1 MPSER
6 LLSQTAGRRVLLKMD
21 SAGAVRVVRRIRA
34 DTESGPDV
42 VARAGALALV
52 KGQDLGC
59 LAKIHEVSITPRELE
74 VTEQFIDGFTISN
87 ALDVVQELISV
98 NVALALVF
106 ELSVSLQRL
115 HALSE
120 KDGRPA
126 RLIHGKLGLDR
137 VLVTGQGEIKLAGLE
152 GLRGEPVVDVQA
164 LVKVMLVLLAKRAN
178 NPQGR
183 ELLDRLAKLRFPTMG
198 ELGKAIQ
205 VYLSR
210 QDPQDL
216 LAKRARFTSVVLQ
229 ALKDRA
235 ERSNSQPMIEGPT
248 FDPYGPPEPSTS
260 DPLASE
266 GATQLAP
273 YPKPAESDTTETP
286 ADSPLPLAAYP
297 TAEVEIPVEDDLS
310 SPWALA
316 LSDVP
321 DLGEDQPPTEVMGA
335 ADPLTQEL
343 EEEGPA
349 SEEATVDAEKAGLV
363 SKVPPPLPPADRAAV
378 TVGNYRV
385 VASIGRGGMGEIYLA
400 RSHKESSRG
409 RLVALKVLG
418 QNAGLGG
425 DEEEALSMLM
435 DEAAI
440 MARIDHPNVLRV
452 VDFGRAEERYFL
464 ATEYLQ
470 GRPLVRVMIEAYAQ
484 GQGLDYG
491 AIAAIGADAALGLY
505 AAHTATSLQGV
516 PLKVVHRD
524 VSPQNIFVTYGGTSK
539 VIDFGVARA
548 VERVSMTAVG
558 LVKGK
563 AAYMSPEQA
572 EGKEVD
578 ARSDVFSLGV
588 CLWEMAAGRRL
599 FKQEK
604 EYDTLLAVQLQP
616 IEPPT
621 VVRGQRDP
629 VLDHIILSA
638 LHRDPAQRTPSAQA
652 LAEQLIDYAANVGVE
667 DRQLHVSGLLRRLF
681 GDAAAR
687 EQDLIDRLEAAAAS
701 PEEIDLLRNLSGVS
715 PREGIKD
722 YSVLGDSGQLLAL
735 DESGFGKAAAFEES
749 TGEQV
754 IKAVQ
759 QIKAE
764 RSASAVDPASSAP
777 GPAEGPLSPPEDDP
791 TRRLNSEP
799 HPITLEASSID
810 EEDATFAPIAAGR
823 GPTRVPAAPP
833 RPSTPVALAPPAPPP
848 RIGLI
853 VGISLTALLFGTGV
867 AYFWARSAQPPA
879 PRLES
884 PPPVAVA
891 PPVRTGTITTT
902 SVAARPKVL
911 RSTEVVLVPPAEPSP
926 DAAVVAVV
934 PPPPPA
940 PPPAVSPPPPPSKP
954 EEKVEG
960 PKEPERVK
968 APKPKPEA
976 SSPEVAPASKTK
988 PLKAKGNTAEALV
1001 TLRGWGF
1008 SVTELSGTVA
1018 IDDRKGGTITCA
1030 ENAKWS
1036 RVEGG
1041 EADGFV
1047 VYSTAPGLTAVAWAG
1062 AIRGR
1067 PPRARSLSVNDCP
1080 AQLRVEASGVAIR
1093 YGSEELM
1100 ITHGGSTLKD
1110 MTLEPPAFADRLEV
1124 EPLGVS
1130 FGKKDE
1136 GSSLVHCRTGWWGK
1150 RVVLRRLPLGRY
1162 TLRWIGEG
1170 ASQTA
1175 TLMVTTEPTPAGEAP
1190 PPASTTTSST
1200 AQE

>member
-21 SAGAVRVVRRIRA
+21 SAGAVRVVRRIRVDA
-34 DTESGPDV
+34 ESGPDM
-42 VARAGALALV
+42 VARATSLGLV

-87 ALDVVQELISV
+87 ALDVVQDHISV

-106 ELSVSLQRL
+106 ELAVSLGRL
-115 HALSE
+115 HALKE

-126 RLIHGKLGLDR
+126 QLIHGKLGLDR

-152 GLRGEPVVDVQA
+152 GLRGEPAVDVAA
-164 LVKVMLVLLAKRAN
+164 LVRIMLVLLAKRAS

-183 ELLDRLAKLRFPTMG
+183 ELLERLGKLKFGTMG
-198 ELGKAIQ
+198 ELAKAIQ
-205 VYLSR
+205 VYLVR

-216 LAKRARFTSVVLQ
+216 LAKRARFTSVVLR
-229 ALKDRA
+229 ALEQRA
-235 ERSNSQPMIEGPT
+235 EHSSATPVLEGPT
-248 FDPYGPPEPSTS
+248 YDPFAPLEAEPE
-260 DPLASE
+260 SE
-266 GATQLAP
+266 GESEGSTQLAP
-273 YPKPAESDTTETP
+273 YPKPPDQDTAETP
-286 ADSPLPLAAYP
+286 ADSPLPAAAFR
-297 TAEVEIPVEDDLS
+297 TQEVEIAVEDDLS

-321 DLGEDQPPTEVMGA
+321 DLGDDQPPTEVMGA
-335 ADPLTQEL
+335 ADPLSMVDGDVVE
-343 EEEGPA
+343 PDD
-349 SEEATVDAEKAGLV
+349 STVDGVAQAALE
-363 SKVPPPLPPADRAAV
+363 SKVPPPLPPAEARAAV
-378 TVGNYRV
+378 VVGNYRV

-400 RSHKESSRG
+400 RSQKESSRG

-425 DEEEALSMLM
+425 DEDEGLAMLM

-484 GQGLDYG
+484 GDGLDYSV
-491 AIAAIGADAALGLY
+491 IAAIGADAALGLY
-505 AAHTATSLQGV
+505 AAHTATSKEGLA
-516 PLKVVHRD
+516 LKVVHRD

-578 ARSDVFSLGV
+578 AKSDVFSLGV

-621 VVRGQRDP
+621 VVRGKPNP

-638 LHRDPAQRTPSAQA
+638 LHRDPALRTPSAKA
-652 LAEQLIDYAANVGVE
+652 LAEQLIDYVTNVGVE
-667 DRQLHVSGLLRRLF
+667 DRHAHVQVVLQRLF
-681 GDAAAR
+681 GDAAQR
-687 EQDLIDRLEAAAAS
+687 ERELIDRLEAAAAS

-715 PREGIKD
+715 PRSGIKD
-722 YSVLGDSGQLLAL
+722 YSVLGDSGQMAAL
-735 DESGFGKAAAFEES
+735 DESGFGKATAFEES

-759 QIKAE
+759 QIQAE
-764 RSASAVDPASSAP
+764 RSASQVDPASRP
-777 GPAEGPLSPPEDDP
+777 PHPAPPEEDP
-791 TRRLNSEP
+791 TRRLSSDP
-799 HPITLEASSID
+799 KGPVSLEASSID

-823 GPTRVPAAPP
+823 GPTRVPAAPLALDP
-833 RPSTPVALAPPAPPP
+833 ILEVAP
-848 RIGLI
+848 
-853 VGISLTALLFGTGV
+853 
-867 AYFWARSAQPPA
+867 PPA
-879 PRLES
+879 PRWPWLIAAGVALVAVGTGAAYWWARSES
-884 PPPVAVA
+884 SSSMARLDPPKVQAPPTAVA
-891 PPVRTGTITTT
+891 PPPVPTATIGTASIAAARRVHRSSGAPDA
-902 SVAARPKVL
+902 SVAVRGA
-911 RSTEVVLVPPAEPSP
+911 P
-926 DAAVVAVV
+926 DAAVVV
-934 PPPPPA
+934 A
-940 PPPAVSPPPPPSKP
+940 PPPVVVDPPPDLAKTPPSEPAPRSPK
-954 EEKVEG
+954 KVKLEAPG
-960 PKEPERVK
+960 EPKEAPIRVK
-968 APKPKPEA
+968 AKG
-976 SSPEVAPASKTK
+976 KT
-988 PLKAKGNTAEALV
+988 GTAEALATV
-1001 TLRGWGF
+1001 RSWGLG
-1008 SVTELSGTVA
+1008 VTELSGTVA
-1018 IDDRKGGTITCA
+1018 IDDKKGGSFTAA
-1030 ENAKWS
+1030 EGAKWS

-1041 EADGFV
+1041 EADGYV
-1047 VYSTAPGLTAVAWAG
+1047 VYSAAPGLTAVGWVG
-1062 AIRGR
+1062 SIRGR
-1067 PPRARSLSVNDCP
+1067 PPRARALSINDCP
-1080 AQLRVEASGVAIR
+1080 AELRVEASGVAIR
-1093 YGSEELM
+1093 YGGEELM
-1100 ITHGGSTLKD
+1100 MTHGGSTLKD
-1110 MTLEPPAFADRLEV
+1110 LTLEPPAFAERLEL
-1124 EPLGVS
+1124 EPLGLS
-1130 FGKKDE
+1130 FGKKEE
-1136 GSSLVHCRTGWWGK
+1136 GAAMVHCRTGWWGK
-1150 RVVLRRLPLGRY
+1150 RVVLRRMPLGRY

-1175 TLMVTTEPTPAGEAP
+1175 TLLVTTEANDGPKAEEAP
-1190 PPASTTTSST
+1190 KSVEPTSTSTTDP
-1200 AQE
+1200 

>member
-34 DTESGPDV
+34 ESEAGPDL
-42 VARAGALALV
+42 VARATSLGLV

-87 ALDVVQELISV
+87 ALDVVQDHISV

-106 ELSVSLQRL
+106 ELAVSLGRL
-115 HALSE
+115 HALKE

-126 RLIHGKLGLDR
+126 QLIHGKLGLDR
-137 VLVTGQGEIKLAGLE
+137 VLITGQGEIKLAGLE
-152 GLRGEPVVDVQA
+152 GLRGEPAVDVAA
-164 LVKVMLVLLAKRAN
+164 LVRTMLVLLAKRAS

-183 ELLDRLAKLRFPTMG
+183 ELLDRLGKLKFVTMG
-198 ELGKAIQ
+198 ELAKAIQ
-205 VYLSR
+205 VYLVR

-216 LAKRARFTSVVLQ
+216 LAKRARFTSVVLR
-229 ALKDRA
+229 ALEQRA
-235 ERSNSQPMIEGPT
+235 EHSSSTPVIEGPT
-248 FDPYGPPEPSTS
+248 YDPFA
-260 DPLASE
+260 PLASE
-266 GATQLAP
+266 PEPEPESEGSTQLAP
-273 YPKPAESDTTETP
+273 YPKPPDQDTAETP
-286 ADSPLPLAAYP
+286 AQSPLPAAAFR
-297 TAEVEIPVEDDLS
+297 TQEVEIAVEDDLS

-321 DLGEDQPPTEVMGA
+321 DLGDDQPPTEVMGA
-335 ADPLTQEL
+335 ADPLSMI
-343 EEEGPA
+343 EGDVMEPDD
-349 SEEATVDAEKAGLV
+349 STVDGVAQAALE
-363 SKVPPPLPPADRAAV
+363 SKVPPPLPPVEPRSAV
-378 TVGNYRV
+378 VVGNYRV

-400 RSHKESSRG
+400 RSQKESSRG

-425 DEEEALSMLM
+425 DEDEGLAMLM

-440 MARIDHPNVLRV
+440 MARIDHPHVLRV

-484 GQGLDYG
+484 GDGLDYSV
-491 AIAAIGADAALGLY
+491 IAAIGADAAMGLY
-505 AAHTATSLQGV
+505 AAHTATSKEGL

-578 ARSDVFSLGV
+578 AKSDVFSLGV

-621 VVRGQRDP
+621 VVRGKPNP

-638 LHRDPAQRTPSAQA
+638 LHRDPGQRTPSAKA
-652 LAEQLIDYAANVGVE
+652 LAEQLIDYVSNVGVE
-667 DRQLHVSGLLRRLF
+667 DRHAHVQVVLHRLF
-681 GDAAAR
+681 GDAAHR
-687 EQDLIDRLEAAAAS
+687 ERELIDRLEAAAAS

-715 PREGIKD
+715 PRSGIKD
-722 YSVLGDSGQLLAL
+722 YSVLGDSGQMMAL

-759 QIKAE
+759 QIQAE
-764 RSASAVDPASSAP
+764 RSASQVDPASHP
-777 GPAEGPLSPPEDDP
+777 PHPAPPEEDP
-791 TRRLNSEP
+791 TRRLPSDP
-799 HPITLEASSID
+799 KAPVSLEASSID

-823 GPTRVPAAPP
+823 GPTRVPA
-833 RPSTPVALAPPAPPP
+833 SPPP
-848 RIGLI
+848 LDPI
-853 VGISLTALLFGTGV
+853 VELDP
-867 AYFWARSAQPPA
+867 PPA
-879 PRLES
+879 PRWGWLIAAGVALVAVGTAAAYWWARADHPS
-884 PPPVAVA
+884 GLAKIDPPPGVVAPREVLPPPIPTATTSTTTTVVARLVHRSSGAPDASVAAPEVPDAAVAVA
-891 PPVRTGTITTT
+891 PP
-902 SVAARPKVL
+902 
-911 RSTEVVLVPPAEPSP
+911 PALT
-926 DAAVVAVV
+926 
-934 PPPPPA
+934 PPPPA
-940 PPPAVSPPPPPSKP
+940 VAPVAPPPPKVPKKEKVKVEPPAVASDPPIRP
-954 EEKVEG
+954 
-960 PKEPERVK
+960 
-968 APKPKPEA
+968 
-976 SSPEVAPASKTK
+976 KTK
-988 PLKAKGNTAEALV
+988 GKTGTAEALATV
-1001 TLRGWGF
+1001 RSWGLG
-1008 SVTELSGTVA
+1008 VTELSGTVA
-1018 IDDRKGGTITCA
+1018 IDDKKGGSFTAA
-1030 ENAKWS
+1030 EGAKWS

-1041 EADGFV
+1041 EADGYV
-1047 VYSTAPGLTAVAWAG
+1047 VYSTAPGLTAVGWVG
-1062 AIRGR
+1062 SIRGR
-1067 PPRARSLSVNDCP
+1067 PHRARALSINDCP
-1080 AQLRVEASGVAIR
+1080 AELRVEASGVAIR
-1093 YGSEELM
+1093 YGGEELM
-1100 ITHGGSTLKD
+1100 MTHGGSTLKD
-1110 MTLEPPAFADRLEV
+1110 LTLEPPAFADRLEL
-1124 EPLGVS
+1124 EPLGLS
-1130 FGKKDE
+1130 FGKKEE
-1136 GSSLVHCRTGWWGK
+1136 GSAMVHCRTGWWGK

-1162 TLRWIGEG
+1162 TLRWVGEG

-1175 TLMVTTEPTPAGEAP
+1175 TLLVTTEPNEGPKTNEEPKPVEPTAT
-1190 PPASTTTSST
+1190 ST
-1200 AQE
+1200 QP